1 MSVSERRVSRLFD
14 PGSFKED
21 LEGQNTHFI
30 CGAGTIHSIKTYVA
44 MSRGRDCEFQSSRQW
59 STAQQIIKTVGLARA
74 AEAPLIYI
82 QDKIGD
88 NNDTEGFDTAR
99 VFSSDMSSLLL
110 SPSGMGSVSA
120 SLAELAKLNLLMSVI
135 LGPTSGPLALPVM
148 LADLVLMTRRG
159 ALCMGRPDMVK
170 AMLAQQTDLY
180 SLGGSDI
187 HSTASGSVH
196 LVFDDEADLFADLRK
211 LLLYL
216 IAGKSSTY
224 GEFSTPLEVDFSRL
238 LPPSHNIPFDVQHL
252 VRSFVDSDSLI
263 EIGASHAPEV
273 LVGLASLQGQVF
285 AVVANNSAHGGGVI
299 YKRTARKMIHV
310 IDLAGK
316 MSLPILFIADIPGI
330 MIGEEAERDGIFAA
344 VADLFRAH
352 TRCKVKKLLLVARK
366 AYTGGVY
373 AMSGP
378 GFEPVAV
385 LAYPD
390 ANIGVFS
397 TLTMEKIIKS
407 SSMTDA
413 QRAVVSALDEEIRSP
428 LLLKDKGLIT
438 DVISVRDTREAV
450 FKYLFH

>member
-1 MSVSERRVSRLFD
+1 
-14 PGSFKED
+14 
-21 LEGQNTHFI
+21 
-30 CGAGTIHSIKTYVA
+30 
-44 MSRGRDCEFQSSRQW
+44 
-59 STAQQIIKTVGLARA
+59 
-74 AEAPLIYI
+74 
-82 QDKIGD
+82 
-88 NNDTEGFDTAR
+88 
-99 VFSSDMSSLLL
+99 
-110 SPSGMGSVSA
+110 MGSVSA
-120 SLAELAKLNLLMSVI
+120 SLAELAKRNLLMSVI

-196 LVFDDEADLFADLRK
+196 LVFDDEADLFTDLRK

-224 GEFSTPLEVDFSRL
+224 GEFSTPPEVDFNRL
-238 LPPSHNIPFDVQHL
+238 LPPSHNIPYDVQHL

-263 EIGASHAPEV
+263 EISASHAPEV

-285 AVVANNSAHGGGVI
+285 AVVASNSAHGGGVI
-299 YKRTARKMIHV
+299 HKRTARKMIHV
-310 IDLAGK
+310 IDLVGK
-316 MSLPILFIADIPGI
+316 MGLPILFIADIPGI
-330 MIGEEAERDGIFAA
+330 MIGEEAERDGIFTA

-352 TRCKVKKLLLVARK
+352 SRCKVKKLLLVARK

-397 TLTMEKIIKS
+397 TLTMEKIIQS

-413 QRAVVSALDEEIRSP
+413 QRAVVSVLDKEIRSP

-438 DVISVRDTREAV
+438 DVISVRDTRGAV
-450 FKYLFH
+450 FKYLFD

>member
-1 MSVSERRVSRLFD
+1 
-14 PGSFKED
+14 G
-21 LEGQNTHFI
+21 
-30 CGAGTIHSIKTYVA
+30 
-44 MSRGRDCEFQSSRQW
+44 
-59 STAQQIIKTVGLARA
+59 
-74 AEAPLIYI
+74 
-82 QDKIGD
+82 
-88 NNDTEGFDTAR
+88 
-99 VFSSDMSSLLL
+99 
-110 SPSGMGSVSA
+110 
-120 SLAELAKLNLLMSVI
+120 
-135 LGPTSGPLALPVM
+135 
-148 LADLVLMTRRG
+148 
-159 ALCMGRPDMVK
+159 
-170 AMLAQQTDLY
+170 
-180 SLGGSDI
+180 
-187 HSTASGSVH
+187 
-196 LVFDDEADLFADLRK
+196 
-211 LLLYL
+211 
-216 IAGKSSTY
+216 
-224 GEFSTPLEVDFSRL
+224 
-238 LPPSHNIPFDVQHL
+238 
-252 VRSFVDSDSLI
+252 
-263 EIGASHAPEV
+263 
-273 LVGLASLQGQVF
+273 F
-285 AVVANNSAHGGGVI
+285 AVVPNNSPHGGGVI

-438 DVISVRDTREAV
+438 DVISVRDTRQAV

>member
-1 MSVSERRVSRLFD
+1 CRGVGVYLRKPTSGVSMSVSERRVSRLFD

-82 QDKIGD
+82 QDKIGG

-148 LADLVLMTRRG
+148 LADL
-159 ALCMGRPDMVK
+159 
-170 AMLAQQTDLY
+170 
-180 SLGGSDI
+180 
-187 HSTASGSVH
+187 
-196 LVFDDEADLFADLRK
+196 RK

-224 GEFSTPLEVDFSRL
+224 GEFSTPLEVDFNRL

-273 LVGLASLQGQVF
+273 LVGLATLQGQVF

-310 IDLAGK
+310 IELAGK

-428 LLLKDKGLIT
+428 LLLKEKGLIT

>member
-82 QDKIGD
+82 QDKIGG

-148 LADLVLMTRRG
+148 LADL
-159 ALCMGRPDMVK
+159 
-170 AMLAQQTDLY
+170 
-180 SLGGSDI
+180 
-187 HSTASGSVH
+187 
-196 LVFDDEADLFADLRK
+196 RK

-224 GEFSTPLEVDFSRL
+224 GEFSTPLEVDFNRL

-273 LVGLASLQGQVF
+273 LVGLATLQGQVF

-310 IDLAGK
+310 IELAGK

-390 ANIGVFS
+390 FQYPYHGKDHQVLKHDRCAESCGVRIG
-397 TLTMEKIIKS
+397 
-407 SSMTDA
+407 
-413 QRAVVSALDEEIRSP
+413 
-428 LLLKDKGLIT
+428 
-438 DVISVRDTREAV
+438 
-450 FKYLFH
+450 